1 MRRRHWSSWAAFG
14 VAAVVA
20 ATAPGAPLAAQGAG
34 SAAAPAPPAEVA
46 PVAARAR
53 ALVDAGDGASARQLL
68 DSLVRATGD
77 RPELLAEALYWRAVL
92 GETAREAERDWK
104 RLMIEAPLSPRV
116 PEALVRLA
124 ELELLRGAPATARQH
139 LDRLWRDH
147 PAAAERPRS
156 LLWLARAWFD
166 ERQVARACGALDAL
180 RGDPTVPVG
189 ELRLQADDLARRC
202 QGVSA
207 VAFEP
212 RLIGAPSSAGTAPA
226 TASGAVAPAGTPS
239 PAPSA
244 PAAAAA
250 SPSTPPAAAAPA
262 SAAGPFSVQLAAFGR
277 RADADAMVA
286 SLGRRG
292 IAARVDGRVAPYRV
306 RVGRYATRAE
316 AAEALARFEA
326 MGMKGFVAELTP

>member
-1 MRRRHWSSWAAFG
+1 
-14 VAAVVA
+14 
-20 ATAPGAPLAAQGAG
+20 
-34 SAAAPAPPAEVA
+34 
-46 PVAARAR
+46 
-53 ALVDAGDGASARQLL
+53 VDAGNGASARQLL

-116 PEALVRLA
+116 PEALLRLA

-202 QGVSA
+202 QGVTA

-226 TASGAVAPAGTPS
+226 TASGAVAPA
-239 PAPSA
+239 AK
-244 PAAAAA
+244 AA

>member
-1 MRRRHWSSWAAFG
+1 MRRRHGSSWAAFG

-20 ATAPGAPLAAQGAG
+20 GTAPGAPLAAQGAG

-53 ALVDAGDGASARQLL
+53 ALVDAGNGASARQLL

-116 PEALVRLA
+116 PEALLRLA

-202 QGVSA
+202 QGVTA

-226 TASGAVAPAGTPS
+226 TASGAVAPA
-239 PAPSA
+239 AK
-244 PAAAAA
+244 AA